1 MAEKIDQVSLS
12 DETRRRYLNYALSV
26 IMARALPDVRDGLK
40 PVQRRILYNMFH
52 DNHLHFNE
60 RPIKC
65 AKVVGDV
72 MGSYHPH
79 GDMAIY
85 DALVRMAQPFSLR
98 YPLVF
103 GEGNFGSVDGHNAA
117 AYRYTECKL
126 MAIAEELMRELRQQ
140 TVDYRPT
147 FDGSKQEPV
156 VLPARFPHLL
166 VNGMSGIAVGMATNI
181 PPHNLGEVV
190 RAAILLIENPEAT
203 TAQLLEKV
211 KGPDFP
217 LGGRVLADRKTLRK
231 IYEEGSGSI
240 KVQAEW
246 KLEEA
251 GRKQQIVA
259 TSIPYGVN
267 KGALE
272 EKIGEIIANKELPQL
287 LNVTN
292 ESNEKEGLR
301 IVLEIKQDTD
311 PELVMAYLY
320 KHTAMQENF
329 AYNMTCLV
337 PAADGRVRPQRVGL
351 LPILRNFLDFRLKTV
366 KRRYE
371 YELAQIRKRVHVLE
385 GFRIIF
391 NALDQAL
398 TLIRSSQGKAD
409 AAEKLT
415 ATFKLDAE
423 QCEAILEMLLY
434 KIAQLEIKK
443 ILDELKEKKKQAA
456 DLEALLRSE
465 AKLWNVV
472 KTELND
478 VVEKHGD
485 RRRTRIVSEEE
496 LQEFNEEAYI
506 VRENTNVILTR
517 DGWLKRVGRLQSLET
532 TRVREGDAIQAV
544 VPGNTLDHVIFFSD
558 EGVGYTM
565 RMNEVPASSGYGDPI
580 SKFFKLHEGAKVVSA
595 LATDPRFTPADEQ
608 TKNGAP
614 PGPHLFVA
622 TASGM
627 VLRLPLASFRP
638 ASTVKG
644 RQVIKLAEG
653 DKVVMVQLVRDEKSV
668 MLASQKG
675 HVLHFLLEE
684 VPVLAGVGKGVIGI
698 KLKDSDA
705 CLGGVLLRNQNDAL
719 VVETSGERQMEF
731 YGSREI
737 AARGNRGFEA
747 VKRTHFTRVVPPAIT
762 LVNWDELEGKEKPEK
777 RTNGTGEQAKLF
789 EE

>member
-52 DNHLHFNE
+52 ENHLYANE

-72 MGSYHPH
+72 MGNYHPH

-147 FDGSKQEPV
+147 FDGSKQEPI

-166 VNGMSGIAVGMATNI
+166 VNGMAGIAVGMATNI

-190 RAAILLIENPEAT
+190 RAAVYLVENPEAT

-246 KLEEA
+246 KIEEA
-251 GRKQQIVA
+251 GKKQQIVV

-272 EKIGEIIANKELPQL
+272 EKIGEIIAGKELPQL

-292 ESNEKEGLR
+292 ESNEKEGIR
-301 IVLEIKQDTD
+301 VVLEIKQDAD
-311 PELVMAYLY
+311 PEMVMAYLF
-320 KHTAMQENF
+320 KHTALQENF

-337 PAADGRVRPQRVGL
+337 PTGDGKLRPQRLGL
-351 LPILRNFLDFRLKTV
+351 VAILRHFLDFRLRTV
-366 KRRYE
+366 TRRFE
-371 YELAQIRKRVHVLE
+371 YDLAQLRKRIHVLE

-398 TLIRSSQGKAD
+398 ALIRASQGKAD
-409 AAEKLT
+409 AAEKLHK
-415 ATFKLDAE
+415 TFGLDNE
-423 QCEAILEMLLY
+423 QCDAILEMLLY

-456 DLEALLRSE
+456 ELEALLSSQ
-465 AKLWNVV
+465 AKLWEVV
-472 KTELND
+472 KTELNE
-478 VVEKHGD
+478 VVEKYGD
-485 RRRTRIVSEEE
+485 RRRARIVSEEE
-496 LQEFNEEAYI
+496 MPEFNEEAYI

-544 VPGNTLDHVIFFSD
+544 VPGSTLDHVVFFSD
-558 EGVGYTM
+558 EGVAYTM
-565 RMNEVPASSGYGDPI
+565 RINEVPPSSGYGDPI
-580 SKFFKLHEGAKVVSA
+580 SKFFRLHEGARIVAA
-595 LATDPRFTPADEQ
+595 LSTDPRFTPSEGVAH
-608 TKNGAP
+608 NGTP
-614 PGPHLFVA
+614 PGPYLIIA
-622 TASGM
+622 TAQGQI
-627 VLRLPLASFRP
+627 VRLPFTSFRV

-644 RQVIKLAEG
+644 RQIVKLAEG
-653 DKVVMVQLVRDEKSV
+653 DKVVMVQLIRDEKTV
-668 MLASQKG
+668 MLASEKG
-675 HVLHFLLEE
+675 HVLHFPLEE
-684 VPVLAGVGKGVIGI
+684 IPVLAGVGKGVIGI
-698 KLKDSDA
+698 KLKEGDT
-705 CLGGVLLRNQNDAL
+705 CLGGALLRNQNDAL
-719 VVETSGERQMEF
+719 VMETSGERQMEF
-731 YGSREI
+731 YGGREVSS
-737 AARGNRGFEA
+737 RGNRGFEA
-747 VKRTHFTRVVPPAIT
+747 VKRTHFTRVVPTPIS
-762 LVNWDELEGKEKPEK
+762 LVNWDEIEGKSDKK
-777 RTNGTGEQAKLF
+777 STNTGDQTKLF